1 MTPPVVYGRVPYFS
15 VERAHTLNFGWAIPV
30 SIYSNIQ
37 NLTFYPVRQSGK
49 VGKQVK
55 QVQKTGQAKF
65 SFSLCFPHTSHHSS
79 LTLTPLTTPP
89 SLLHLSALLPHSHT
103 SQHSFLSLTPL
114 TTPPSLSHLS
124 PLLPHSYTFPTH
136 SMRIGKKYWLS
147 LPSHTPPTNSWYSSM
162 TILEKFFSRFL
173 IYRVS
178 RNKNFIN
185 KKTQDASGVV
195 NASKLWKYIG
205 HTIVPYYTTIQDQHT
220 FNAYHPI
227 FSLTHRLS
235 VYCMVL
241 LYDSIVQCFVWQYF
255 MVQLH

>member
-1 MTPPVVYGRVPYFS
+1 MGYTRQYIQQYIEFDFLPCKTEWEGRKASEIGPKNRLGHIFFQSLFSTHLSPLLTHSYTSHHSPLTLTPLSTPPSLSHLSALLPFS
-15 VERAHTLNFGWAIPV
+15 
-30 SIYSNIQ
+30 
-37 NLTFYPVRQSGK
+37 
-49 VGKQVK
+49 
-55 QVQKTGQAKF
+55 
-65 SFSLCFPHTSHHSS
+65 HTSHHSS
-79 LTLTPLTTPP
+79 LT
-89 SLLHLSALLPHSHT
+89 
-103 SQHSFLSLTPL
+103 LTPL